1 MNCMKKLITTTL
13 LAVSLFGA
21 NNAFAGI
28 PVTCINCSNYVKQA
42 LDSITMSN
50 ELTTVIH
57 SYQELITQTEKQI
70 YMAEMEAQ
78 RLLSLPDNL
87 MKQGYSEYLMNL
99 SRTLDNLKMYKG
111 DMAAMADIQRQLYP
125 EMNDILGIVNSDD
138 PNAVQNLWQEQMKS
152 SDNLYAAALGIS
164 AEQLDSMGKSEQNR
178 KNRIDDLLAQKNE
191 SQIQQAG
198 NQLTGIMVNDVNEL
212 KMLASV
218 TLQQE
223 SDKNLREQK
232 QAEIDM
238 AQHKKMTTINSRT
251 LNEVKS
257 PF

>member
-1 MNCMKKLITTTL
+1 MNCMKKLIATTIL
-13 LAVSLFGA
+13 SLSLFGA
-21 NNAFAGI
+21 SNAFAGI

-111 DMAAMADIQRQLYP
+111 DLSALGDIQRQFYP
-125 EMNDILGIVNSDD
+125 EMNDILGIVNSED
-138 PNAVQNLWQEQMKS
+138 PNAVQALWQEQMKN

-164 AEQLDSMGKSEQNR
+164 AEQLESMGKSEQNR

-232 QAEIDM
+232 QAEVNKELW
-238 AQHKKMTTINSRT
+238 KKA
-251 LNEVKS
+251 L
-257 PF
+257 